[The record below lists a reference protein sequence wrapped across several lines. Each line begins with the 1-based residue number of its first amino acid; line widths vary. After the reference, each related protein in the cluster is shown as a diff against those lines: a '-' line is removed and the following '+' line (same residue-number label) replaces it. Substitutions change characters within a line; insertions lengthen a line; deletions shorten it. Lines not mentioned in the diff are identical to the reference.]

1 MTPTIYPAEE
11 MSSGRFLGAA
21 YYPTKAD
28 VRDALASRVVE
39 ADAGG
44 FLRHV
49 ASGCMVIVRR
59 PVPADVEQHRR
70 CDDLVAHLSE
80 VQR

>member
-28 VRDALASRVVE
+28 VRDALASGAVE
-39 ADAGG
+39 ADGG
-44 FLRHV
+44 GYLWHV

-70 CDDLVAHLSE
+70 CDDLVAHLRE
-80 VQR
+80 VQQ